1 MRDTNISS
9 REGTLMSELS
19 RNRIVLVSVLGIL
32 GLSTVVGAE
41 RPWHRPLARR
51 LDPEPTTTSVPT
63 ESMVEAY
70 KRAERE
76 TDAEARGI
84 IGVIAFGVLLF
95 GLLAFALDNVA
106 AGPMPDPTGTKM
118 LHTLAQVV
126 DAFSQLGI
134 ADPLTSILTIFG
146 VEAGLAIAQAST
158 KLDPTA
164 IPRDVLAT
172 ERLLNVL
179 RGCSCILA
187 ASVCLIAAGS
197 LIAMM
202 QQHQMPAAEPV
213 VLATTIASCTLAMAM
228 VDRSDALIAQVG
240 IAVQMDRTEEAL
252 ARLTAAPT
260 TRGVRLLLAGAG
272 PMLVLLSAAFYRLV
286 HDGVEGFLACI
297 GVTVAAV
304 VWLGLS
310 LTWARS
316 GLGSQAARWAHNK
329 RFSGIRLLVCGYVTV
344 GLVAVCWLLFAVAL
358 AWVLSSNYTWFAVLA
373 VTLFVW
379 PMGCLA
385 IDSAPRLQVRRSS
398 HRIHPTSASAD
409 RARAM
414 LTQRQ
419 SDLSDSLEKWKVRA
433 GQRPLLPPDR
443 SAR

>member
-1 MRDTNISS
+1 
-9 REGTLMSELS
+9 MSELS

-32 GLSTVVGAE
+32 GLSTVVGVE
-41 RPWHRPLARR
+41 RPWHRSRAQR

-70 KRAERE
+70 KRAECE

-84 IGVIAFGVLLF
+84 IGVIGFGVLLF

-126 DAFSQLGI
+126 DALSQLGT

-187 ASVCLIAAGS
+187 ASVCLVAAGS

-213 VLATTIASCTLAMAM
+213 VLATTIASCALAMAM

-252 ARLTAAPT
+252 ARLTAVPA
-260 TRGVRLLLAGAG
+260 TRRVRLLLAGAG
-272 PMLVLLSAAFYRLV
+272 PVLLVLLIAAFYRLV
-286 HDGVEGFLACI
+286 TDGVDGFLACI
-297 GVTVAAV
+297 GVTLAAV

-316 GLGSQAARWAHNK
+316 CLGSQAARWAHNK
-329 RFSGIRLLVCGYVTV
+329 RFSGIRLLICGYVTV
-344 GLVAVCWLLFAVAL
+344 GLVAACWLLFAGAL
-358 AWVLSSNYTWFAVLA
+358 AWVLASNYTWFAVLA

-385 IDSAPRLQVRRSS
+385 TDSAPRLQVLRSS
-398 HRIHPTSASAD
+398 RRIHLTSASAD
-409 RARAM
+409 RASAL

-419 SDLSDSLEKWKVRA
+419 SDLRDSLEKWKVRA
-433 GQRPLLPPDR
+433 GQRPLLSPDW